1 MPYDPEL
8 CAEQKLDMRGTF
20 EAAKLRH
27 AALGLTI
34 SETVP
39 TSGGWHLALM
49 KAHHEGQAEIL
60 AMWEETLNAGA

>member
-8 CAEQKLDMRGTF
+8 CAEQTLDARSMF

-34 SETVP
+34 QETSP
-39 TSGGWHLALM
+39 TSGGCNLALLM
-49 KAHHEGQAEIL
+49 AHHEGQAEIL
-60 AMWEETLNAGA
+60 AMWGEAVSA